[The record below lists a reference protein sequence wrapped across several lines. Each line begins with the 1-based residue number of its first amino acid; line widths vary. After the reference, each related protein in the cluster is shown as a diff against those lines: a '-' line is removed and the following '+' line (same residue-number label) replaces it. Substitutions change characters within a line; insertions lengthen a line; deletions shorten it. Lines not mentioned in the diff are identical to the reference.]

1 MKVLARR
8 FARLGFLTVLVSSC
22 SLATGFAQLTDD
34 AARQKLETILGSATA
49 EWRVGHYSGTT
60 DDFKL
65 VDMSGQ
71 PVLVAGPNAA
81 VLASVNKIVADSEV
95 TIRLRLGAADG
106 KPTSVYCS
114 AGAKT
119 VDDLSHGP
127 LFLNLYVAPGT
138 EQETV
143 VCQMP
148 GLPGESQGVYFP
160 YTARFLPKNRL
171 TWPEMIRSRVEQDVG
186 SVPSLGKRWL
196 TVRYV
201 IRKNSAQ
208 VYADGRLLRDAKG
221 IGIEPE
227 GHLRLSV
234 FEASQLAS
242 IRIRKL
248 PPEDAVF
255 ETVALDHHVNASLK
269 VTRDVS
275 EGPTTVNA
283 VPFVIPMPDERGNDH
298 VDVGRSW
305 MRFGMLE
312 GQYDPWSGEVTR
324 WTGLMNGEAG
334 RICFRVRNGQYS
346 RLHLLAAFD
355 GEPDKTPIVSAQFY
369 RPSAGHPVHFS
380 TRVPLFTAKSDA
392 VVPIK
397 LASGADAQLHLVTI
411 PLEPEG
417 LASFSDL
424 EFLDFELTKEVQ
436 VYRAFPDPCYYSQH
450 GAGLPSGVRVFG
462 MTLERP
468 AVEVEFQPDRFAH
481 IWTAP
486 DTPYYSVKLI
496 NRSPHEQTV
505 RLIMTTESHDGRV
518 TTSLEKII
526 TLDPHG
532 HRTRENYDHLLPK
545 PNLSQIPLHDGRWQ
559 FTYKLPMTPQRY
571 GYHKVKLVIQ
581 DQQGTRT
588 QTRSLAYLH
597 PDTRER
603 GSWEE
608 GKGPLWGMWDWNG
621 GHDTPKGLPRIEVAY
636 AAGIESAMR
645 PLLPKDAQGSG
656 EPPEELA
663 LMEKYGWQT
672 HYLAYQTSLNKSTL
686 GVDFDPSKPAEMESK
701 YIEALRKTPYVTPT
715 RINRPELALFFAE
728 PIIGNVSVMSLPE
741 FYGDPPYQMTEAEQ
755 ANYKSF
761 HDQFVIGARAIKK
774 TWPNAKCYMPWGIS
788 SFPIP
793 FLKHSKEATE
803 LMDGPAVDQVLFE
816 RLPEMQLHQVTFAST
831 LWQFKQAWVEAGKK
845 WPPKLVTIEGGGL
858 PSPATPGGL
867 TQDQEADHSIRGELL
882 LCAFGVTRHLGWPS
896 LFRCAGAW
904 GEQHYGGG
912 LIERLP
918 LNTPKVAFA
927 AHAAMTRQLNRMNYV
942 KAIETGS
949 TSVFCLQFQHYKT
962 GELLHV
968 FWTLR
973 GKRPISLNVPA
984 GAKVVVF
991 DQMDN
996 PAELTEQG
1004 GIVTLTAES
1013 SVSYVRGLTADAKM
1027 SLGEPDHRDSKI
1039 APVAMRLG
1047 NLGDASWKLSEERDA
1062 DYETCHIDF
1071 VKKFPS
1077 KMTTQSVEAAAKH
1090 GGKALSVHLD
1100 PPTKERKTMPFYTT
1114 LVPEKPITIAGK
1126 PSHLGLW
1133 ARAASDW
1140 GRFVYCLRDA
1150 KGERW
1155 LSVGKKG
1162 EWNVD
1167 DTHCWSAFN
1176 FDGWRYLRFELPGNQ
1191 PWDCYRDAGS
1201 SFWGNYGEG
1210 DGIVD
1215 LPLSLEKIIVE
1226 RRTHVIKV
1234 DDLIPANPAD
1244 VLLADL
1250 FAEYE
1255 TEAHRTDETVRLS
1268 RLRMPQPKDAPAL
1281 DNPIQKLTETG
1292 VGAPTRIT
1300 KVAPPEREYDGTRCH
1315 VFFEPIAGAKSYDL
1329 WVSTYPDGRGAIRL
1343 AIAWPQPG
1351 QLLTGLPANVALYLF
1366 VTSTGTDDKPSKPSP
1381 AKRILLKDD
1390 FPFK

>member
-1 MKVLARR
+1 MKAWLYR
-8 FARLGFLTVLVSSC
+8 FARLGFLNVLVQCC
-22 SLATGFAQLTDD
+22 SLATGFAQVTDD
-34 AARQKLETILGSATA
+34 AARQKLETILGSAIS

-65 VDMSGQ
+65 LDVDGQ
-71 PVLVAGPNAA
+71 PVLLGGPNAA
-81 VLASVNKIVADSEV
+81 VLASVNKIAADSEV

-114 AGAKT
+114 AGAKAP
-119 VDDLSHGP
+119 DDLSHGP
-127 LFLNLYVAPGT
+127 LFLNLYVAPGS

-143 VCQMP
+143 VSQMP
-148 GLPGESQGVYFP
+148 GLPGEAQGVYFP
-160 YTARFLPKNRL
+160 YTARLLPKNRL
-171 TWPEMIRSRVEQDVG
+171 TWPEMVRSRVEQDVG

-196 TVRYV
+196 TLRYV

-208 VYADGRLLRDAKG
+208 VYVDGRLLRDAKG

-227 GHLRLSV
+227 GHLRLTV
-234 FEASQLAS
+234 HDGSQLAS

-255 ETVALDHHVNASLK
+255 ETVSLDHHVNASLK
-269 VTRDVS
+269 VTRSVS
-275 EGPTTVNA
+275 ERPTIVNA
-283 VPFVIPMPDERGNDH
+283 VPFVIPAPDERGNNH

-380 TRVPLFTAKSDA
+380 ARAPLFTATSDA
-392 VVPIK
+392 AVPIK
-397 LASGADAQLHLVTI
+397 LANDADGRLHLVTI

-486 DTPYYSVKLI
+486 DTPYYSVTLK
-496 NRSPHEQTV
+496 NRSSQKQTV
-505 RLIMTTESHDGRV
+505 KLDLTTTSHDG
-518 TTSLEKII
+518 LEKTATNQSV
-526 TLDPHG
+526 TLDP
-532 HRTRENYDHLLPK
+532 L
-545 PNLSQIPLHDGRWQ
+545 WQ
-559 FTYKLPMTPQRY
+559 QTVKLPISLKRY
-571 GYHKVKLVIQ
+571 GYHNVRLQ
-581 DQQGTRT
+581 AHDSQGKRT

-603 GSWEE
+603 GNWEE
-608 GKGPLWGMWDWNG
+608 GKGSLWGMWDWNG
-621 GHDTPKGLPRIEVAY
+621 GHETPKGLRRIEVAY

-645 PLLPKDAQGSG
+645 PLLAKDAQGSG
-656 EPPEELA
+656 EPPEEIA
-663 LMEKYGWQT
+663 AFEKYGWLT
-672 HYLAYQTSLNKSTL
+672 HYLAYQTSLNKAVL
-686 GVDFDPSKPAEMESK
+686 GVEFDPSRPAEMEAK
-701 YIEALRKTPYVTPT
+701 YIEAIRKTAMATPS

-741 FYGDPPYQMTEAEQ
+741 FYGDPPYQMTDAEQ
-755 ANYKSF
+755 ANYKNF
-761 HDQFVIGARAIKK
+761 LDQFVIGARAIKK
-774 TWPNAKCYMPWGIS
+774 TWPNAKCFLPWGIS

-793 FLKHSKEATE
+793 FLRHSKEATE

-816 RLPEMQLHQVTFAST
+816 RLPEMQLHQVTFASA
-831 LWQFKQAWVEAGKK
+831 LWQFKQAWIEAGKK
-845 WPPKLVTIEGGGL
+845 WPTKLITIEGGGL

-882 LCAFGVTRHLGWPS
+882 LSAYGVTRHLGWPS

-918 LNTPKVAFA
+918 LCSPKVAFA
-927 AHAAMTRQLNRMNYV
+927 AHATMTRQLNRMNYV

-973 GKRPISLNVPA
+973 GKRPISLSVPA
-984 GAKVVVF
+984 SAKVVVF

-996 PAELTEQG
+996 AAELTEQAG
-1004 GIVTLTAES
+1004 QVTFTAKS
-1013 SVSYVRGLTADAKM
+1013 SVSYVHGLQANAKVT
-1027 SLGEPDHRDSKI
+1027 LGEPNHSDARPSSLVQH
-1039 APVAMRLG
+1039 LG
-1047 NLGDASWKLSEERDA
+1047 NVGDGSWKISEERDN

-1077 KMTTQSVEAAAKH
+1077 KMTRQSLAAPAEQ

-1100 PPTKERKTMPFYTT
+1100 PPAKERKVMPFYTT
-1114 LVPEKPITIAGK
+1114 LLPEKPITIAGK

-1133 ARAASDW
+1133 VRAASDW

-1150 KGERW
+1150 NGERW

-1215 LPLSLEKIIVE
+1215 LPLSLEKIIIE

-1255 TEAHRTDETVRLS
+1255 IEAHRTDEAVRLS

-1292 VGAPTRIT
+1292 IGTPTTIT

-1315 VFFEPIAGAKSYDL
+1315 VFFEPVAGAKSYDI

-1343 AIAWPQPG
+1343 ATAWPQPG

-1366 VTSTGTDDKPSKPSP
+1366 VTSTGSDDKPSKPST

>member
-1 MKVLARR
+1 MKTCQSRCMKLALLVIVGW
-8 FARLGFLTVLVSSC
+8 LGGSLSS
-22 SLATGFAQLTDD
+22 FAQALDD
-34 AARQKLETILGSATA
+34 ATRSKLETILGSAAA
-49 EWRVGHYSGTT
+49 EWKISRYQGAA
-60 DDFKL
+60 DDYKL
-65 VDMSGQ
+65 IEVDGQ
-71 PVLVAGPNAA
+71 PVLIGGSNAA
-81 VLASVNKIVADSEV
+81 VFASVQKIAADSEI
-95 TIRLRLGAADG
+95 TIRLRLGAAEG
-106 KPTSVYCS
+106 KQTSVYCGAGLKS
-114 AGAKT
+114 ADELA
-119 VDDLSHGP
+119 SGP
-127 LFLNLYVAPGT
+127 LFLNLYVPAGA

-143 VCQMP
+143 ICQMP
-148 GLPGESQGVYFP
+148 PLPGEPQGVYFP
-160 YTARFLPKNRL
+160 YSARVLPKNRL
-171 TWPEMIRSRVEQDVG
+171 TWPEMVRSRVEQDFA
-186 SVPSLGKRWL
+186 SVPMLGKRWVTL
-196 TVRYV
+196 RYV

-208 VYADGRLLRDAKG
+208 VLVDGRLLRDAEG

-227 GHLRLSV
+227 GHLRLTV
-234 FEASQLAS
+234 FEGSQLAS

-248 PPEDAVF
+248 PPEDLLF
-255 ETVALDHHVNASLK
+255 ETVSLDHHVNAALK
-269 VTRDVS
+269 LTRSAS
-275 EGPTTVNA
+275 EGVTTVGR
-283 VPFVIPMPDERGNDH
+283 VPFVLPTPDARGHDH
-298 VDVGRSW
+298 IDLSRSW

-334 RICFRVRNGQYS
+334 RLCFRVRNRPYS
-346 RLHLLAAFD
+346 KLHLLAAFD

-369 RPSAGHPVHFS
+369 RPSAGHPIPFS
-380 TRVPLFTAKSDA
+380 ARVPLFTAKSETTL
-392 VVPIK
+392 PIK
-397 LASGADAQLHLVTI
+397 LADGANGQLHLVTI

-424 EFLDFELTKEVQ
+424 EFLDFELTKEVH

-468 AVEVEFQPDRFAH
+468 AVEVDFQPDRFAH

-486 DTPYYSVKLI
+486 DTPYYSVTLT
-496 NRSPHEQTV
+496 NRSTQPQTV
-505 RLIMTTESHDGRV
+505 KLDLSTTSHDG
-518 TTSLEKII
+518 TEKTNATQTATVAANWKQTVKLPI
-526 TLDPHG
+526 TL
-532 HRTRENYDHLLPK
+532 K
-545 PNLSQIPLHDGRWQ
+545 
-559 FTYKLPMTPQRY
+559 RY
-571 GYHKVKLVIQ
+571 GFHEVKLIVH

-603 GSWEE
+603 GNWEE
-608 GKGPLWGMWDWNG
+608 GQGPLWGMWDWNG
-621 GHDTPKGLPRIEVAY
+621 GHETPKGMQRLEVAI

-656 EPPEELA
+656 EPAEELA
-663 LMEKYGWQT
+663 VMEKFGWRT
-672 HYLAYQTSLNKSTL
+672 HYLAYQTGLNKGTL
-686 GVDFDPSKPAEMESK
+686 GVDFDPSKPAEMEAK
-701 YIEALRKTPYVTPT
+701 YIEAIRKTAMATPS
-715 RINRPELALFFAE
+715 RINRPELALFWAE

-741 FYGDPPYQMTEAEQ
+741 NYGDPPYQMTEAEQ
-755 ANYKSF
+755 ASYKNF

-793 FLKHSKEATE
+793 FLKHSKEAAE

-816 RLPEMQLHQVTFAST
+816 RPPEMQLHQVTFAST
-831 LWQFKQAWVEAGKK
+831 LWQFKQAWIEAGKK
-845 WPPKLVTIEGGGL
+845 WPPKLISIEGGGL
-858 PSPATPGGL
+858 PSPATLGGL

-882 LCAFGVTRHLGWPS
+882 LAAYGVTRHLGWPS

-918 LNTPKVAFA
+918 LCTPKVAFA

-942 KAIETGS
+942 KAIDTGS
-949 TSVFCLQFQHYKT
+949 TSVFCLQFQHAKT
-962 GELLHV
+962 AEFLHV

-973 GKRPISLNVPA
+973 GKRPISLTVPA

-996 PAELTEQG
+996 PTELTEQAG
-1004 GIVTLTAES
+1004 VVTFTAKP
-1013 SVSYVRGLTADAKM
+1013 SVSYVHGLTGDAKV
-1027 SLGEPDHRDSKI
+1027 SLGEPDHSDAKP
-1039 APVAMRLG
+1039 AALTQRLG
-1047 NLGDASWKLSEERDA
+1047 NPGDGSWKISEERDN

-1071 VKKFPS
+1071 IKKFPS
-1077 KMTTQSVEAAAKH
+1077 KMAVQFVAAAAEH
-1090 GGKALSVHLD
+1090 GGKALSVRLE
-1100 PPTKERKTMPFYTT
+1100 PPAKERKTMPFYTT
-1114 LVPEKPITIAGK
+1114 LVPDKPITIAGK

-1133 ARAASDW
+1133 VKAASDW
-1140 GRFVYCLRDA
+1140 GRVVYCLRDA
-1150 KGERW
+1150 NGERW
-1155 LSVGKKG
+1155 LSTGKKG

-1176 FDGWRYLRFELPGNQ
+1176 FDGWRYLRFELAGNQ
-1191 PWDCYRDAGS
+1191 PWDCYREAGS
-1201 SFWGNYGEG
+1201 SFWGYFG
-1210 DGIVD
+1210 DGDSVVD

-1250 FAEYE
+1250 FAEYA
-1255 TEAHRTDETVRLS
+1255 TEADRTDDAIRLS
-1268 RLRMPQPKDAPAL
+1268 RLRMPQPKEAPPL
-1281 DNPIQKLTETG
+1281 GNPIQKLTETG
-1292 VGAPTRIT
+1292 VGAPTTIT

-1315 VFFEPIAGAKSYDL
+1315 VFFDPVAGAKSYDI
-1329 WVSTYPDGRGAIRL
+1329 WVSTYADGRGAIKL
-1343 AIAWPQPG
+1343 ANGWTQPG

-1366 VTSTGTDDKPSKPSP
+1366 VTSTGADDKPSKPST

>member
-1 MKVLARR
+1 MKALARR
-8 FARLGFLTVLVSSC
+8 FARLGFLTVLVQWC
-22 SLATGFAQLTDD
+22 SLAIGFAQVTDD
-34 AARQKLETILGSATA
+34 AARLKLETILGSATA
-49 EWRVGHYSGTT
+49 EWRIGHYSGTT

-65 VDMSGQ
+65 LDVSGQ
-71 PVLVAGPNAA
+71 PVLVGGPNAA
-81 VLASVNKIVADSEV
+81 VLASVNKIAADSEV

-119 VDDLSHGP
+119 ADDLSHGP
-127 LFLNLYVAPGT
+127 LFLNLYVAPGA

-160 YTARFLPKNRL
+160 YTARLLPKNRL
-171 TWPEMIRSRVEQDVG
+171 TWPEMVRSRVEQDVA
-186 SVPSLGKRWL
+186 SVPTLGKRWL
-196 TVRYV
+196 TLRYV
-201 IRKNSAQ
+201 IRKNSVQ
-208 VYADGRLLRDAKG
+208 VYVDGRLLRDAKG
-221 IGIEPE
+221 IGIELE
-227 GHLRLSV
+227 GHLRLTV
-234 FEASQLAS
+234 HDGSQLAS

-269 VTRDVS
+269 VTRSVS

-283 VPFVIPMPDERGNDH
+283 VPFVIPIADERGNDH
-298 VDVGRSW
+298 IDVGRSW
-305 MRFGMLE
+305 MRFGLLE

-324 WTGLMNGEAG
+324 WTGLMNSEAG
-334 RICFRVRNGQYS
+334 RICFRVRNWQYS

-380 TRVPLFTAKSDA
+380 ARVPLFTATSDA

-397 LASGADAQLHLVTI
+397 FASGAEGQLHLVTI

-462 MTLERP
+462 ITLERP

-486 DTPYYSVKLI
+486 DTPYYSVTLN
-496 NRSPHEQTV
+496 NRSAQEQTV
-505 RLIMTTESHDGRV
+505 RLELTTKSHDGLV

-526 TLDPHG
+526 TLDPCG
-532 HRTRENYDHLLPK
+532 HRIRETYDRLIPK
-545 PNLSQIPLHDGRWQ
+545 PELSQVSVHDGRWQ
-559 FTYKLPMTPQRY
+559 FTYKLPITLNRY
-571 GYHKVKLVIQ
+571 GYHEVKLRVR
-581 DQQGTRT
+581 DAQGTRT

-603 GSWEE
+603 GNWEE
-608 GKGPLWGMWDWNG
+608 GKGSLWGMWDWNG
-621 GHDTPKGLPRIEVAY
+621 GHETPKGLRRIEVAY
-636 AAGIESAMR
+636 AAGIESTMR
-645 PLLPKDAQGSG
+645 PLLAKDAQGSG
-656 EPPEELA
+656 EPPEEIA
-663 LMEKYGWQT
+663 AFEKYGWLT
-672 HYLAYQTSLNKSTL
+672 HYLAYQTSLNKAVL
-686 GVDFDPSKPAEMESK
+686 GVDFDPSKPAEMEAK
-701 YIEALRKTPYVTPT
+701 YIEAIRKTAMATPS

-755 ANYKSF
+755 ANYKNF
-761 HDQFVIGARAIKK
+761 LDQFVIGARAIKK
-774 TWPNAKCYMPWGIS
+774 TWPNAKCFLPWGIS

-793 FLKHSKEATE
+793 FLRHSKEATE
-803 LMDGPAVDQVLFE
+803 LMDGPAIDQVLFE
-816 RLPEMQLHQVTFAST
+816 RLPEMQLHQVTFASA
-831 LWQFKQAWVEAGKK
+831 LWQFKQAWIEAGKK
-845 WPPKLVTIEGGGL
+845 WPTKLITIEGGGL

-882 LCAFGVTRHLGWPS
+882 LSAYGVTRHLGWPS

-918 LNTPKVAFA
+918 LCSPKVAFA
-927 AHAAMTRQLNRMNYV
+927 AHATMTRQLNRMNYV

-973 GKRPISLNVPA
+973 GKRPISLSIPA
-984 GAKVVVF
+984 DAKAIVF

-996 PAELTEQG
+996 AAELTEQA
-1004 GIVTLTAES
+1004 GIATFTAKS
-1013 SVSYVRGLTADAKM
+1013 SVSYVHGLPADAKVT
-1027 SLGEPDHRDSKI
+1027 LGEPDHSEAKPSNLAQRI
-1039 APVAMRLG
+1039 G
-1047 NLGDASWKLSEERDA
+1047 NVGDGSWKISEERDN

-1077 KMTTQSVEAAAKH
+1077 KMTLQSLAAPAEH
-1090 GGKALSVHLD
+1090 CGKALSVHLD
-1100 PPTKERKTMPFYTT
+1100 PPAKVRKVMPFYTS
-1114 LVPEKPITIAGK
+1114 LLPEKPITIVGK
-1126 PSHLGLW
+1126 PNHLGLW
-1133 ARAASDW
+1133 VRAASDW

-1255 TEAHRTDETVRLS
+1255 TEAHRTDEAVRLS
-1268 RLRMPQPKDAPAL
+1268 RLRMPQPKAAPAL
-1281 DNPIQKLTETG
+1281 DNPIQKLAETG
-1292 VGAPTRIT
+1292 VGAPTTIT

-1315 VFFEPIAGAKSYDL
+1315 VFFEPVAGAKSYDI

-1343 AIAWPQPG
+1343 ATAWHQPG

-1366 VTSTGTDDKPSKPSP
+1366 VTSTGADDKPSKPS
-1381 AKRILLKDD
+1381 AAIRILLKDD